1 MVKTKYLL
9 KALRN
14 IFISNTDNI
23 KYVYLLKAGCI
34 VANKIYYIFYKQFTL
49 EILSTIGGCSGVF
62 GV

>member
-1 MVKTKYLL
+1 MVKIKYLP

-14 IFISNTDNI
+14 MFISKLDNT
-23 KYVYLLKAGCI
+23 KYVDLLKAGCI
-34 VANKIYYIFYKQFTL
+34 VENKIYYIFYKQFTL